1 MPNTVSKR
9 VSREQWLAT
18 ALEMF
23 ASTGADGL
31 KVEKLARSV
40 GVAKSGFYFHFQDR
54 EDLLDQLVDYWE
66 AEYTAPVLTNP
77 LLQIASPEERL
88 RMIATFVF
96 EQNLAEHESAM
107 QVWSKQDPEVAK
119 KVRKII
125 NARLAF
131 VSKAFEELGFE
142 GDELA
147 ARARLFLGYITSE
160 RPIFGAGKADSE
172 RCRRWMLDAL
182 TTH

>member
-1 MPNTVSKR
+1 MPESASKR
-9 VSREQWLAT
+9 VSRDQWLAS
-18 ALEMF
+18 ALAMF
-23 ASTGADGL
+23 ARTGADGL
-31 KVEKLARSV
+31 RVEQLARSL
-40 GVAKSGFYFHFQDR
+40 GVAKSGFYFHFKDR
-54 EDLLDQLVDYWE
+54 EDLLQQLVDYWE

-77 LLQIASPEERL
+77 MLLMASPEERL
-88 RMIATFVF
+88 RMIAIFVF
-96 EQNLAEHESAM
+96 EQNLAEYESAM
-107 QVWSKQDPEVAK
+107 QVWSKQDAEVAK
-119 KVRKII
+119 KVRKVI

-131 VSKAFEELGFE
+131 VSKAFAELGFE

-182 TTH
+182 TSH